1 MNYNPVSIITNIC
14 NNVLGRIKNK
24 NYRVRDDQKK
34 ITCPHPDYPNA
45 FIVLPKEWLGEHAI
59 RKDRASQLAEEYK
72 STDIINFA
80 VCMSILDDWGNIPGM
95 DSKDLNE
102 WDFRITPMPLIAWVV
117 EEVLTD
123 FSLAYIV
130 PKESSQP
137 YSDLLRETKKDTA
150 GVSEKEK

>member
-1 MNYNPVSIITNIC
+1 MIYNPISIITGIC
-14 NNVLGRIKNK
+14 NNVLGKIKND
-24 NYRVRDDQKK
+24 NYRVRGDQKK

-59 RKDRASQLAEEYK
+59 RKDRATQLAEEYK

-95 DSKDLNE
+95 DSKELDK
-102 WDFRITPMPLIAWVV
+102 WDFGVAPLPIISWVV
-117 EEVLTD
+117 ETVLTD

-130 PKESSQP
+130 PKELSQP
-137 YSDLLRETKKDTA
+137 STNLLRESKKDTA
-150 GVSEKEK
+150 GVSKKEN